1 MRSVKPETAAR
12 PYDQIRQVPARATTA
27 ILLSVTLV
35 AACQP
40 SSSSSRQTPTPTATA
55 VMTCPARAA
64 SPGGQVVL
72 SGLASPDDLAFD
84 AEGRLLFGDIKNGTV
99 SRLSSTGVV
108 EQVGTGLQVPE
119 GIVARPDGRLLVA
132 EQGRNR
138 IVLLDPSNQA
148 VTLWRTFANR
158 TGKEGIDGIGLD
170 PLSDEVIVPDSPNG
184 ILWRV
189 SPDGATARRI
199 GAGMTRPVG
208 TVVDQQEAVVVAD
221 EGGSVWK
228 FSAPFQQR
236 RIARLPTP
244 DDVVVD
250 HGGNLFINTLGDG
263 SIHMIDPA
271 GHQSVVLRG
280 LQSPQGLALD
290 GADNIVYTD
299 TGGSIGRLARTFFL
313 DRPVVTKSGQGLV
326 VICPALRRA
335 GGYTDPLELS
345 VVPSTGVTVV
355 SLVQPSGDQSGQ
367 VEVRRAAGAAAFVDL
382 RLRAG
387 LLEIRQ
393 RVPLP

>member
-1 MRSVKPETAAR
+1 
-12 PYDQIRQVPARATTA
+12 
-27 ILLSVTLV
+27 
-35 AACQP
+35 
-40 SSSSSRQTPTPTATA
+40 
-55 VMTCPARAA
+55 
-64 SPGGQVVL
+64 
-72 SGLASPDDLAFD
+72 
-84 AEGRLLFGDIKNGTV
+84 
-99 SRLSSTGVV
+99 
-108 EQVGTGLQVPE
+108 
-119 GIVARPDGRLLVA
+119 
-132 EQGRNR
+132 
-138 IVLLDPSNQA
+138 
-148 VTLWRTFANR
+148 
-158 TGKEGIDGIGLD
+158 
-170 PLSDEVIVPDSPNG
+170 
-184 ILWRV
+184 
-189 SPDGATARRI
+189 
-199 GAGMTRPVG
+199 
-208 TVVDQQEAVVVAD
+208 
-221 EGGSVWK
+221 
-228 FSAPFQQR
+228 
-236 RIARLPTP
+236 
-244 DDVVVD
+244 VVD

-393 RVPLP
+393 RVRFPAEAFHLPLIKAGPVVVVPAHPAICDVAGPRGQVTWRALHVRGL

>member
-1 MRSVKPETAAR
+1 MRSVKPDTAGR
-12 PYDQIRQVPARATTA
+12 PYDQIRQVPSRATTA
-27 ILLSVTLV
+27 ILLSVTFI

-40 SSSSSRQTPTPTATA
+40 SSSSSRQTPPPTATA
-55 VMTCPARAA
+55 SRTCPAQAA
-64 SPGGQVVL
+64 SAGGQVIL

-84 AEGRLLFGDIKNGTV
+84 AEGRLLFGDIKKGTV

-108 EQVGTGLQVPE
+108 EQVGSGLQVPE
-119 GIVARPDGRLLVA
+119 GIALRPDGRLLVA

-138 IVLLDPSNQA
+138 IVLLDPANQA
-148 VTLWRTFANR
+148 VTLWRAFANR
-158 TGKEGIDGIGLD
+158 TGREGIDGIGLD
-170 PLSDEVIVPDSPNG
+170 PITAEVIVPDSPNG

-208 TVVDQQEAVVVAD
+208 AVVDQQEAVLVAD
-221 EGGSVWK
+221 EGGSVWR

-236 RIARLPTP
+236 RVARLAIP

-250 HGGNLFINTLGDG
+250 HNGNLFVNTLGDG

-271 GHQSVVLRG
+271 GNQSVVVRG
-280 LQSPQGLALD
+280 LQTPQGLALD
-290 GADNIVYTD
+290 GAGNIFYTD

-313 DRPVVTKSGQGLV
+313 DQATVTRSGQGLDV
-326 VICPALRRA
+326 VCPALRRA
-335 GGYTDPLELS
+335 AGYTDPLELS
-345 VVPSTGVTVV
+345 VVPATGVSVV
-355 SLVQPSGDQSGQ
+355 SLVQPSADQSGR
-367 VEVRRAAGAAAFVDL
+367 VEVRRAAGAPGYVDL

>member
-1 MRSVKPETAAR
+1 M
-12 PYDQIRQVPARATTA
+12 
-27 ILLSVTLV
+27 

-40 SSSSSRQTPTPTATA
+40 SSSSSRPASSATPTPAA
-55 VMTCPARAA
+55 TCPVQTA
-64 SPGGQVVL
+64 STGGQVLL

-84 AEGRLLFGDIKNGTV
+84 PEGRLLFGDIKNGTV
-99 SRLSSTGVV
+99 SRLNSAGAV

-119 GIVARPDGRLLVA
+119 GIVVRPDGRLLVA

-138 IVLLDPSNQA
+138 IVLLDPSSQA
-148 VTLWRTFANR
+148 VTLWRAFANR
-158 TGKEGIDGIGLD
+158 TGREGIDGIGQD
-170 PLSDEVIVPDSPNG
+170 PITGEVIVPDSPNG

-189 SPDGATARRI
+189 SPDGASARRI

-208 TVVDQQEAVVVAD
+208 AVVDQQGAVVVAD
-221 EGGSVWK
+221 EGGAVWK

-236 RIARLPTP
+236 RIATLSIP

-250 HGGNLFINTLGDG
+250 HSGNLFINTLGDG
-263 SIHMIDPA
+263 SIHMTDPA
-271 GHQSVVLRG
+271 GHQSVVVRG

-290 GADNIVYTD
+290 GADNIFYTD
-299 TGGSIGRLARTFFL
+299 TGGSIGRLLRTFLL
-313 DRPVVTKSGQGLV
+313 DQPVVARAGQGLD
-326 VICPALRRA
+326 VICPSLRRA
-335 GGYTDPLELS
+335 AGYTDPLELS
-345 VVPSTGVTVV
+345 LLPATGLTVV
-355 SLVQPSGDQSGQ
+355 SLVQPSADQSGR
-367 VEVRRAAGAAAFVDL
+367 VEVRRAAGTPAFVDL